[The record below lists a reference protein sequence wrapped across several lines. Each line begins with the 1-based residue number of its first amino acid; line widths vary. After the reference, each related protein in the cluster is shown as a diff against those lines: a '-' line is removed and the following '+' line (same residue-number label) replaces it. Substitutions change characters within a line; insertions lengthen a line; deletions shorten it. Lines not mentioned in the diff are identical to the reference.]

1 MRTTSIRRRLMLSIS
16 LLAISIC
23 LLFGIL
29 TFVSAYIVED
39 VFFSSVLAAEAEHLA
54 RGGPDAQPRLP
65 FVQRFDTWQDVPA
78 EVRSGAASVNS
89 REIAGEE
96 GRHYH
101 LRRVPMPGGDVWLV
115 AEVSSL
121 LAVRPMRVQILGIL
135 APATVLILLGSIAL
149 AAVITRRGVR
159 QLEELAAAV
168 QSGETQGL
176 TQYAQDRE
184 LRLVAEALENA
195 FARVEGLLD
204 RERAFVGDVSH
215 ELRSPLAVIRG
226 AAEVLA
232 QQNAESAHLR
242 PQLTRILDATTSGQQ
257 VIDLMLALAREET
270 AHENPSEIH
279 VLPLVEGIL
288 LRQNGVADRSDL
300 VLEVDVSPAMRVH
313 APARALEVILD
324 NLIGNALRH
333 GDGTLLIRGSDRTLT
348 VSNGRSQGEGD
359 RPRRQGIGVNLV
371 RRLAVAAG
379 IGLEIEMRESGALAE
394 ITFPVTSNHPDSSG
408 SAR

>member
-1 MRTTSIRRRLMLSIS
+1 MRSSSIRRRLMLSIS
-16 LLAISIC
+16 LLAIGIC
-23 LLFGIL
+23 VLFGIL

-39 VFFSSVLAAEAEHLA
+39 VFFSSLLRADAEHVA
-54 RGGPDAQPRLP
+54 RGGADTQPRLP
-65 FVQRFDTWQDVPA
+65 FVQRFDRWQDVPA

-89 REIAGEE
+89 REVAGQE

-101 LRRVPMPGGDVWLV
+101 IRRVQMPAGDVWLV

-121 LAVRPMRVQILGIL
+121 LAVRPMRLQILAIL
-135 APATVLILLGSIAL
+135 APAAMLILVGSIAL
-149 AAVITRRGVR
+149 AAVISRRGVR
-159 QLEELAAAV
+159 QLDELAAAV
-168 QSGETQGL
+168 KSGETQGL

-215 ELRSPLAVIRG
+215 ELRSPLAIIRG
-226 AAEVLA
+226 AAEVLE

-270 AHENPSEIH
+270 AHEIAKEIH
-279 VLPLVEGIL
+279 VLPLVERIL
-288 LRQNGVADRSDL
+288 LRQDAVANRTDL

-313 APARALEVILD
+313 APAKAVEVILD

-333 GDGTLLIRGSDRTLT
+333 GAGAIQIRGTEDTLT
-348 VSNGRSQGEGD
+348 VRNGRSQGAGD

-371 RRLAVAAG
+371 RRLAGAAG
-379 IGLEIEMRESGALAE
+379 IGLEIEMSEAGALAA
-394 ITFPVTSNHPDSSG
+394 ITFPAAGRDPDSSASPG
-408 SAR
+408 